1 MPNEIQEAVSK
12 AKEAFAAVTVEMID
26 EHIDSLTR
34 ELIELQSLRAAKT
47 GVPMASDPAPVKKE
61 RKKRTP
67 KVAPAVDVSP
77 LPSDEYSDA
86 VERINE

>member
-26 EHIDSLTR
+26 AEIDSLTR

-67 KVAPAVDVSP
+67 KVAAIEPAAATDVP
-77 LPSDEYSDA
+77 PEA
-86 VERINE
+86 TEGGAE